1 MALEIERKYHF
12 SDFAALRT
20 RLRDAQ
26 AVYGGRDLEANAVWD
41 TPSRTLREQGILLR
55 LRSVGDESVLCLKR
69 PPDASSVGDQN
80 KVFEETET
88 GVADREAMG
97 TILRELG
104 YEIAFRYEKLR
115 ETWKMEGVT
124 VCLDHLPFGRYVE
137 LEGSEQSIPRAEEIL
152 GLQGCPSTTMN
163 YHQLNKAHLRERG
176 FQEQDS
182 FVFSDA
188 ERRRLKERLAKS
200 GH

>member
-1 MALEIERKYHF
+1 MALEIERKYRF
-12 SDFAALRT
+12 SDFAVLRT
-20 RLRDAQ
+20 RLREVQ
-26 AVYGGRDLEANAVWD
+26 AEYGGRDLEENAVWD
-41 TPSRTLREQGILLR
+41 TPSRNLREQGLLLR
-55 LRSVGDESVLCLKR
+55 LRSVGDESVLCLKK
-69 PPDASSVGDQN
+69 PPNTSNMDHKN

-88 GVADREAMG
+88 GVADRDVMG
-97 TILRELG
+97 AILRELG

-115 ETWKMEGVT
+115 ETWKMENVT

-137 LEGSEQSIPRAEEIL
+137 LEGSEQSIPRAEENL

-163 YHQLNKAHLRERG
+163 YHQLNKAHLRDQG

-188 ERRRLKERLAKS
+188 ERRRLKERLARI